1 MRLGGGVGAAALL
14 LVVLSSCSNSTVDD
28 TSDAFIGPLSN
39 DLIASS
45 SSPCAPG
52 QITAGDTVRITG
64 FDFTPESVVDLR
76 WIVEAQDETGTWK
89 RVVADDGG
97 KLSATVRVTRSMARP
112 GDVLTIQAQGE
123 GASGLMVLAVDLD
136 VTEC

>member
-1 MRLGGGVGAAALL
+1 MRLSGGVGAAALL
-14 LVVLSSCSNSTVDD
+14 LVVLTSCSSSNVDD

-39 DLIASS
+39 DLIASAS
-45 SSPCAPG
+45 STCAPG
-52 QITAGDTVRITG
+52 QITIGDTVRISG
-64 FDFTPESVVDLR
+64 FDFTPGSVVDLR
-76 WIVEAQDETGTWK
+76 WIVEAQDETGTWQS
-89 RVVADDGG
+89 VVADDGG
-97 KLSATVRVTRSMARP
+97 KLSATVRVTRDMARP